1 MFSNDFA
8 LFSAQYLYLVVV
20 LIGAIYF
27 FTRKKQAM
35 KSMAICGVII
45 APLAF
50 VISRISSLFYY
61 DPRPFVV
68 GHFTPLFA
76 HAADNGFPSD
86 HVLLTGAIAMIVWF
100 YNKKLSV
107 ALWALAFLIG
117 WARVYAGVHH
127 WVDIFGSIVMVI
139 VSGAVYYFAVYRKG
153 IGRTTK
159 GGFIKSREVV

>member
-1 MFSNDFA
+1 MEPGEYNERMFLNDFA
-8 LFSAQYLYLVVV
+8 LFSAQYLYLIVA

-27 FTRKKQAM
+27 FTRKKQVT
-35 KSMAICGVII
+35 KSMAICGIII

-100 YNKKLSV
+100 YNKKLSA
-107 ALWALAFLIG
+107 ALWALALLIG
-117 WARVYAGVHH
+117 WARVFAGVHH
-127 WVDIFGSIVMVI
+127 WTDIFGSIAMVI
-139 VSGAVYYFAVYRKG
+139 VSGAVYYFVVYRRMHKE
-153 IGRTTK
+153 
-159 GGFIKSREVV
+159 REG